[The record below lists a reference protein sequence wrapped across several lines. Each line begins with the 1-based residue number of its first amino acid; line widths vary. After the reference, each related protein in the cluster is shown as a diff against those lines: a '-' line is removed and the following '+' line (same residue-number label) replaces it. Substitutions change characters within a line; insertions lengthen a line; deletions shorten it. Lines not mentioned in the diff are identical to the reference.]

1 MLDVGEPLSSP
12 DMHADPPIDSFR
24 CPLRAAC
31 FAQPEPP
38 FKTRSEANGAVEHY
52 QTSSCPVAK
61 AKQAEDLYARHAL
74 LMRKVL
80 AGFCPQSAC
89 YPGGCL
95 PEELLGDT
103 YPIFLKILDEYRP
116 SFGLDFLG
124 YASQR
129 VRWALQHRVRGYD
142 RADKRSMEE
151 VQEGDDFQVDTE
163 SRVLD
168 RVFADKLLGRLPLE
182 DADLLRLKYGLG
194 FSTKELSER
203 FGVSGATLRKRCE
216 RARRRLNGKEVSSG
230 SDPAPSVD
238 T

>member
-1 MLDVGEPLSSP
+1 MR
-12 DMHADPPIDSFR
+12 ADPPIDSFR

-31 FAQPEPP
+31 LARPEAP
-38 FKTRSEANGAVEHY
+38 FETRSEANAAVEHY
-52 QTSSCPVAK
+52 QACSCPVVK
-61 AKQAEDLYARHAL
+61 AKHAQNLYARHAL
-74 LMRKVL
+74 LMRKAL
-80 AGFCPQSAC
+80 GCFCPQSAC

-103 YPIFLKILDEYRP
+103 YPIFLKILDAYRP

-129 VRWALQHRVRGYD
+129 VRWALQHRARGHD
-142 RADKRSMEE
+142 RADKRSREE
-151 VQEGDDFQVDTE
+151 VQEGDHLHVDTE
-163 SRVLD
+163 ARVLD

-194 FSTKELSER
+194 FSTKELAER

-216 RARRRLNGKEVSSG
+216 RARRRLNENENEASG
-230 SDPAPSVD
+230 GRGGAPSAEA
-238 T
+238 

>member
-1 MLDVGEPLSSP
+1 M
-12 DMHADPPIDSFR
+12 
-24 CPLRAAC
+24 
-31 FAQPEPP
+31 
-38 FKTRSEANGAVEHY
+38 AVEHY
-52 QTSSCPVAK
+52 QACSCPVAK
-61 AKQAEDLYARHAL
+61 AKHAEDLYSRHAR
-74 LMRKVL
+74 LMRGAL
-80 AGFCPQSAC
+80 GGFCRPSAC

-103 YPIFLKILDEYRP
+103 YLIFLKILDEYRP

-129 VRWALQHRVRGYD
+129 VRWALQHRARGHD

-151 VQEGDDFQVDTE
+151 VQEADHPQVDTE

-216 RARRRLNGKEVSSG
+216 RARRRLNENVVSDGRGPTS
-230 SDPAPSVD
+230 SADA
-238 T
+238 